1 MTDRRDD
8 VRRAY
13 DAIAEGYAALRD
25 DDPPELSML
34 DDLLAEL
41 PADARVLDAG
51 CGSGAPAAAHVADR
65 VEVTGLDFSGR
76 QLELAADRVPRASLV
91 RGDLTALPFRT
102 DTLDALY
109 SLYAVI
115 HVPWD
120 RHRNCLA
127 EFRRVLREDAPL
139 LLSVGGDDW
148 SGSNDDWMGLGAELH
163 WDVPGVDRTVELLED
178 VGFTVEAT
186 WTVEDDVSEEDSEAV
201 FVRARAASRE
211 A

>member
-25 DDPPELSML
+25 DEPPELSML

-41 PADARVLDAG
+41 PPEARVLDAG

-65 VEVTGLDFSGR
+65 VDVTGLDFSAT

-91 RGDLTALPFRT
+91 QGDVTALPFQ
-102 DTLDALY
+102 DDAFDALY

-120 RHRNCLA
+120 RHRDCLS
-127 EFRRVLREDAPL
+127 EFRRVLRDGAPL

-148 SGSNDDWMGLGAELH
+148 SGSNEDWMGLGAELH
-163 WDVPGVDRTVELLED
+163 WDVPGVDRTVDLLED
-178 VGFTVEAT
+178 VGFAVEDRRTVD
-186 WTVEDDVSEEDSEAV
+186 DDVSEEDSDAV
-201 FVRARAASRE
+201 FVRARAV
-211 A
+211 